1 MNAETKNQSRSD
13 AVISAIGVL
22 VLLLGAAS
30 GSARVML
37 ALAVIGLVVI
47 PVFCRQR
54 MGRTAWLAMGVSA
67 TIAIVTAFFI
77 TMSG

>member
-1 MNAETKNQSRSD
+1 
-13 AVISAIGVL
+13 
-22 VLLLGAAS
+22 
-30 GSARVML
+30 ML